1 MLRQTL
7 RWVNFL
13 DPFRERVEDDLRID
27 DLYDRLLFVLVGEGC
42 NIGLET
48 MAAATNRYSYN
59 QLAHIASRCLRPE
72 VIKKAIA
79 RVIDHHQKMRL
90 TPLWGKGI
98 WSSADGQLFP
108 VSHCSLRSRR
118 HPKAPFAMRVVNL
131 VTHVLDT
138 LVSYSSVLLQTTS
151 HENRYHL
158 DGLLHHEADVHPRK
172 HTSDTAGYTD
182 VTFGLT
188 SMLRIFFAPRIR
200 SPRETRLYFWDKHDV
215 ELLPNVFSY
224 LHEKVSLKQVAISW
238 DAIVNLVAAAWC
250 GITPPSRSMRK
261 LEALGERSP
270 LYRAI

>member
-1 MLRQTL
+1 MTLDPEPPEVGPIRRKLFGLVPLRQLPQVLRQVL

-13 DPFRERVEDDLRID
+13 EPFRERVEADLRID

-59 QLAHIASRCLRPE
+59 QLAHIASRCLHPE

-108 VSHCSLRSRR
+108 ISHRSLRSRR

-182 VTFGLT
+182 VTFC
-188 SMLRIFFAPRIR
+188 
-200 SPRETRLYFWDKHDV
+200 W
-215 ELLPNVFSY
+215 
-224 LHEKVSLKQVAISW
+224 AISLLTTRPNSRLILRTFTSVFVS
-238 DAIVNLVAAAWC
+238 ALRLQR
-250 GITPPSRSMRK
+250 PPK
-261 LEALGERSP
+261 LSLRCVFAHLLGSDGLAKP
-270 LYRAI
+270 CD